1 MLAHDRR
8 GHGPPLVLVHGLG
21 SAKTVWALI
30 TPELAKSFDV
40 IAVDLPG
47 HGQTPWIAGTA
58 MDPRA
63 LADSVRATLDGL
75 GVAKAHLVGNSLG
88 GWTALELAAAYPDRV
103 ASVIGLAPA
112 GMRDRPLQKIALSFR
127 INRYLARG
135 LRPLLP
141 TMLKYERLRAL
152 GFARNSPVWKTW
164 SVETCRDAAE
174 AMAHAPGYDAALQGL
189 LRRVAECALRIPE
202 TIPLT
207 VVFGDTDT
215 VLPPSTSQSRR
226 YLPAHGRWIE
236 WENCGHGI
244 QLDYPDRVIA
254 LIHEVTGA

>member
-8 GHGPPLVLVHGLG
+8 GHGSPLVLIHGLG
-21 SAKTVWALI
+21 SAKTVWALV
-30 TPELAKSFDV
+30 TPALATSFDV

-47 HGQTPWIAGTA
+47 HGKTPWVAGTA

-75 GVAKAHLVGNSLG
+75 GIQKAHLVGNSLG
-88 GWTALELAAAYPDRV
+88 GWTALELAAASPDRV
-103 ASVIGLAPA
+103 ASVIALAPA
-112 GMRDRPLQKIALSFR
+112 GMRDKALEKIALSFR

-152 GFARNSPVWKTW
+152 GFARNSPVWRTW
-164 SVETCRDAAE
+164 SLETCRDAAE
-174 AMAHAPGYDAALQGL
+174 AMASAPGYDAALQGI
-189 LRRVAECALRIPE
+189 LRRVADCALRIPS

-215 VLPPSTSQSRR
+215 VLPPSTSQSRK
-226 YLPAHGRWIE
+226 YMPAHGRWIE
-236 WENCGHGI
+236 WERCGHGV
-244 QLDYPDRVIA
+244 QLDYPDRVVE
-254 LIHEVTGA
+254 LVHEVTGA